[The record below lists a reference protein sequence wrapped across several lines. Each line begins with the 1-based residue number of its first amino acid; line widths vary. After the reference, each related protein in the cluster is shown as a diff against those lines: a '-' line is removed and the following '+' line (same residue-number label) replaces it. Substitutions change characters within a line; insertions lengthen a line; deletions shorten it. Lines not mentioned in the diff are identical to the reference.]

1 MSGEFTAKVTVKGI
15 GLDVTCTETK
25 FTIAK

>member
-15 GLDVTCTETK
+15 GFDVTCTETK
-25 FTIAK
+25 FTVAK